1 MPKRSSVK
9 NLCASEDCRFTPC
22 SATLTPC
29 SAAVQKVCDVTAKIR
44 MHKIAYKKRMK
55 KYAAECIRGVKYTEI
70 SDKIGLDAPASG
82 KGSGRTM
89 DIST

>member
-1 MPKRSSVK
+1 MPKRSSGK
-9 NLCASEDCRFTPC
+9 NLCAPEDCRF
-22 SATLTPC
+22 TPC